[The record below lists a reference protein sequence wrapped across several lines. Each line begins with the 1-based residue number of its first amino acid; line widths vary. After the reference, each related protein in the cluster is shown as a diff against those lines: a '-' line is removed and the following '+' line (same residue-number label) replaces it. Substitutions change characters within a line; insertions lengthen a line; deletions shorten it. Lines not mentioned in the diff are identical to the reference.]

1 MKKINHILLADD
13 DKADHILF
21 EKAFKDLNVPTN
33 ITIVNDGED
42 LIKYLTKHSEQ
53 LPDIIFLDL
62 NMPRKNGFESLVEI
76 REIEKLKDLPIVI
89 FSTSFPQ
96 DKNYELGMIS
106 NLFKLGANV
115 FIRKPNNFGQLKHV
129 ILQALSL
136 GTENTG
142 IKYILNA

>member
-21 EKAFKDLNVPTN
+21 EKAFKDLNVPPN
-33 ITIVNDGED
+33 ITIVNDGEE

-115 FIRKPNNFGQLKHV
+115 FIRKPNNFEQLKHV

-136 GTENTG
+136 ATENTG

>member
-21 EKAFKDLNVPTN
+21 EKAFKDLNVPPN
-33 ITIVNDGED
+33 ITIVNHGEE

-115 FIRKPNNFGQLKHV
+115 FIRKPNSFGQLKHV

-136 GTENTG
+136 ATENTG

>member
-21 EKAFKDLNVPTN
+21 EKAFKDLNVPPN
-33 ITIVNDGED
+33 ITIVNDGEE

-76 REIEKLKDLPIVI
+76 REIEKLKDLSIVI

-115 FIRKPNNFGQLKHV
+115 FIRKANNFEQLKHV
-129 ILQALSL
+129 ILQALPL
-136 GTENTG
+136 ATENTG

>member
-1 MKKINHILLADD
+1 MKIINHILLADD

-21 EKAFKDLNVPTN
+21 EKAFKDLNVPPN
-33 ITIVNDGED
+33 ITIVNDGEE

-76 REIEKLKDLPIVI
+76 REIEKLKDLSIVI

-136 GTENTG
+136 ATENTG

>member
-1 MKKINHILLADD
+1 MKKINRILLADD
-13 DKADHILF
+13 DRADHMLF
-21 EKAFKDLNVPTN
+21 EKAFKELNEPPN

-115 FIRKPNNFGQLKHV
+115 FIRKPNNFEQLKHV
-129 ILQALSL
+129 ILQALPL
-136 GTENTG
+136 ATENTG